1 MERFTLNA
9 LCLLAAGAT
18 LAACHPSSAVD
29 LANSTYQGI
38 ESTPVTLVDGLWEG
52 QPYVEGAASRPRVG
66 LADTLDLR
74 GDLDGDGHEETVV
87 LLWHSTGGSG
97 TFDYLA
103 VMARRNG
110 KSENIATAPVG
121 DRVKIRDARL
131 SGAVI
136 ELDVTQQGPGD
147 AACCPTQ
154 QLTRRWSL
162 LNGEL
167 EELGE
172 EQAR

>member
-1 MERFTLNA
+1 
-9 LCLLAAGAT
+9 
-18 LAACHPSSAVD
+18 
-29 LANSTYQGI
+29 
-38 ESTPVTLVDGLWEG
+38 
-52 QPYVEGAASRPRVG
+52 
-66 LADTLDLR
+66 
-74 GDLDGDGHEETVV
+74 
-87 LLWHSTGGSG
+87 
-97 TFDYLA
+97 
-103 VMARRNG
+103 MARRNG

-136 ELDVTQQGPGD
+136 ELDVTKQGPGA